1 MKEGNGTYK
10 IHESDRE
17 RGQTDDEMNQNA
29 LTSHQS
35 ALGYFAV
42 GQFTVKKTKP
52 NLTENNILFDSE
64 VSQGEKSAHDINQ

>member
-35 ALGYFAV
+35 ALGHFAV
-42 GQFTVKKTKP
+42 GQFTVKKT
-52 NLTENNILFDSE
+52 
-64 VSQGEKSAHDINQ
+64 